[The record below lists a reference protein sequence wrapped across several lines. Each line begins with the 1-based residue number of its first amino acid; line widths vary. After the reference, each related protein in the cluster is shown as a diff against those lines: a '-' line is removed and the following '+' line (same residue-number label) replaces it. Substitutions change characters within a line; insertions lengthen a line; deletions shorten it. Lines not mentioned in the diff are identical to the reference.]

1 MKNTISKIRTTSL
14 LVATVLLAVACNSGG
29 DKKAELADL
38 RKQKAELETKIKA
51 LEKETGAGKPAEDN
65 RVENVLIAP
74 VQPQTFKHFV
84 EVQGTL
90 DSRNNI
96 NVTPK
101 MGGNVTKVLVQ
112 EGDYVKAGQT
122 LLVTDDAT
130 LRQNMAQ
137 LQTGY
142 ELAKTTFERQENLW
156 KQQIGSEIQYLQA
169 KNQKESLERQM
180 ATLRTQIGQARVTS
194 PINGT
199 VNAVNVKIG
208 EMAAP
213 GAPAVQVVN
222 LAQMRVKAKVADTY
236 INSIKVGDPVTVK
249 LPDIGDEIQARLTF
263 VGQVVNPATRTFD
276 IEIDLNNKSNKLKPN
291 LLAIVNINDK
301 VKPNALVVDQN
312 LVQNTESGDIVYVAV
327 NEGGK
332 TIAKARKVSKG
343 LVYNG
348 QVEITEGL
356 SAGDQL
362 ITAGSQDLVDGQRI
376 KISDKLAASNK

>member
-1 MKNTISKIRTTSL
+1 MKNTIIKTSKTSL
-14 LVATVLLAVACNSGG
+14 LAATTLLAVACGSGG
-29 DKKAELADL
+29 DKKAELAKL
-38 RKQKAELETKIKA
+38 KEQKAELETKIVA
-51 LEKETGAGKPAEDN
+51 LEKELGTNKTDST
-65 RVENVLIAP
+65 RITTVMTTT

-84 EVQGTL
+84 EIQGSL

-101 MGGNVTKVLVQ
+101 MGGNVTQVYVK
-112 EGDYVKAGQT
+112 EGDYVKAGQV

-130 LRQNMAQ
+130 LRQNLAQ

-169 KNQKESLERQM
+169 KNQKEGVERQI
-180 ATLRTQIGQARVTS
+180 ATLQTQIAMTRVTS

-222 LAQMRVKAKVADTY
+222 LAEMRVKAKVADAY

-249 LPDIGDEIQARLTF
+249 FPDIDEEIQARLTF
-263 VGQVVNPATRTFD
+263 VGQVVNSMTRTFD
-276 IEIDLNNKSNKLKPN
+276 IEISVPNKDNKFKPN
-291 LLAIVNINDK
+291 LLAVVNINDK
-301 VKPNALVVDQN
+301 TKNNALVIDQN
-312 LVQNTESGDIVYVAV
+312 LVQNTESGTIIYVAA

-332 TIAKARKVSKG
+332 TVAKAKKVTQG
-343 LVYNG
+343 LSYNG
-348 QVEITEGL
+348 KVEITSGL
-356 SAGDQL
+356 DAGSQL
-362 ITAGSQDLVDGQRI
+362 ITVGSQDLVDGQVI
-376 KISDKLAASNK
+376 KVNQQVASK